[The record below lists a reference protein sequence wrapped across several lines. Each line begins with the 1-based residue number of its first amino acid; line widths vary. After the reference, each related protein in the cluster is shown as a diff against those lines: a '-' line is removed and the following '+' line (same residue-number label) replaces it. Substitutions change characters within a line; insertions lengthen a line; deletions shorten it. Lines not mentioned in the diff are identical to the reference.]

1 MAQEKSQQLSSAL
14 SQLKTA
20 AERMQREEAATY
32 SAQLDKIKLKLK
44 MKEDEVGE
52 KDQELQRVKVI

>member
-1 MAQEKSQQLSSAL
+1 
-14 SQLKTA
+14 
-20 AERMQREEAATY
+20 MQREEAATY